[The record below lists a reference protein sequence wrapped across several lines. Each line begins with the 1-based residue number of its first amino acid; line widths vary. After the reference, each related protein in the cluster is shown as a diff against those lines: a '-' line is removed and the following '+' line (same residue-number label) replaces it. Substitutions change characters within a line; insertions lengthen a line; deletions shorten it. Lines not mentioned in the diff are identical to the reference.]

1 MNINMPIK
9 KFYFQG
15 DHGAFSE
22 EAGLKFFGFNW
33 RGIPCKDF
41 EDVVINLLK
50 DKTSFGILP
59 IENSTIGSIHS
70 NYDLLLKYDVPIIGE
85 FNLIVKQ
92 HLISLKRTTLKSLK
106 RIISHPAAL
115 QQCQKFIRGLKNIDV
130 EISYDTAGSVKLI
143 KENKLH
149 DTAAIASETSA
160 KLYEMKILK
169 RNVQDTQ
176 TNLTRFIII
185 STQKRKPKKNPKT
198 SIVFRLENYPGSLY
212 RALSV
217 FALRDI
223 NLTKI
228 ESRPIPEQPF
238 EYYFYLDFLGDLD
251 HYKTKNALKN
261 LEEISHFIK
270 ILGCYEADFRK
281 H

>member
-1 MNINMPIK
+1 MPINK
-9 KFYFQG
+9 IYFQG
-15 DHGAFSE
+15 EHGSFSE
-22 EAGLKFFGFNW
+22 EAALKFFKFNC

-41 EDVVINLLK
+41 EDVVRNLSK
-50 DKTSFGILP
+50 HKASFGILP

-70 NYDLLLKYDVPIIGE
+70 NYDLLLKYDVSIIGE

-92 HLISLKRTTLKSLK
+92 HLISLKGTSLKSIK

-115 QQCQKFIRGLKNIDV
+115 QQCQEFIRSLKNVDV

-143 KENKLH
+143 KENNLR
-149 DTAAIASETSA
+149 DAAAIASEISA
-160 KLYEMKILK
+160 KMYGMKILK

-176 TNLTRFIII
+176 TNITRFLII
-185 STQKRKPKKNPKT
+185 STKKRKPKKNPKT
-198 SIVFRLENYPGSLY
+198 SIVFTLKNYPGSLY

-228 ESRPIPEQPF
+228 ESRPIPDKPF
-238 EYYFYLDFLGDLD
+238 EYYFYLDFLGDLNN
-251 HYKTKNALKN
+251 HKTKNALEN
-261 LEEISHFIK
+261 LKEISQFIK
-270 ILGCYEADFRK
+270 ILGCYEADL
-281 H
+281 